1 MANDD
6 ITPEQ
11 YGTEYAASR
20 QRIRGIIERAS
31 SGPSTVAGLAGTI
44 IPACPDWSVTN
55 ILAHL
60 AGVTRDIVE
69 RRNPGPDVQA
79 WVDGQ
84 VADRAARS
92 LPSLL
97 DEWDEFAPRFEALIA
112 SHPRAFSGLV
122 LDVVAHEHDICSAI
136 GIVGDRASSGVRA
149 AMLVE
154 ARQILDRDLPRA
166 GLGAVRV
173 VADGE
178 EWICGTGSVGLSLDL
193 GDLPHGTWELTR
205 ILGSRRSL
213 RQMRT
218 YAWQGDLDA
227 YLPGIA
233 HMPLPDSDLV
243 E

>member
-1 MANDD
+1 MANTDLA
-6 ITPEQ
+6 PEE
-11 YGTEYAASR
+11 YGAEYAASR
-20 QRIRGIIERAS
+20 ARIRGIIEWAS
-31 SGPSTVAGLAGTI
+31 ANVTRFPNLAGTM

-55 ILAHL
+55 ICAHL

-84 VADRAARS
+84 VADRATRS
-92 LPSLL
+92 LSSLL
-97 DEWDEFAPRFEALIA
+97 DEWDEFSPRFEQLIA

-122 LDVVAHEHDICSAI
+122 LDVIAHEHDICSAI
-136 GIVGDRASSGVRA
+136 GIVGDRSTRGVRA

-166 GLGAVRV
+166 GLGAARF

-178 EWICGTGSVGLSLDL
+178 EWVCGSGDIGLSLDL
-193 GDLPHGTWELTR
+193 GGLPNGTWELTR
-205 ILGSRRSL
+205 LLGSRRSL
-213 RQMRT
+213 AQLRT
-218 YAWQGDLDA
+218 YAWAGDLDG

-233 HMPLPDSDLV
+233 HMPLPDTDLV